1 MTSYSSP
8 ILRIPL
14 LLALLNLSLLES
26 CQSTTFLTMDASIER
41 QPMARISKSPR
52 HAPIMAAMSA
62 ATHTI
67 CMTNPSI
74 SFVLDCPRGGGA
86 SIGNRKSQGG
96 DYHAVV
102 QTSASDTGE
111 QYTRD
116 ETDDEEEVKGPELYP
131 GEIMEIRKEQSFLEK
146 QRLRR
151 ELDKTWLD
159 KCITAFIEVFENIF
173 RWEVTD

>member
-1 MTSYSSP
+1 
-8 ILRIPL
+8 
-14 LLALLNLSLLES
+14 
-26 CQSTTFLTMDASIER
+26 MDASIE
-41 QPMARISKSPR
+41 
-52 HAPIMAAMSA
+52 HAQIMAATSFS
-62 ATHTI
+62 TQTI
-67 CMTNPSI
+67 CTTNPSI
-74 SFVLDCPRGGGA
+74 SFVLGCPRGGGA

-96 DYHAVV
+96 DLHAVV

-116 ETDDEEEVKGPELYP
+116 EADEEKEVKGPELYP
-131 GEIMEIRKEQSFLEK
+131 GEILEIRKEQSFLEK